1 MQKKVYENEM
11 ENGKREKKKGKVEWN
26 EEDSHFLD
34 TACAAI
40 LVFILILF

>member
-1 MQKKVYENEM
+1 M
-11 ENGKREKKKGKVEWN
+11 EKREKKKGKVEWN

-40 LVFILILF
+40 LV